1 MAWTPFT
8 RADHDRSGL
17 RYASDT
23 SDEEWALIVPFMPPQ
38 PKRGRRRRTDLRAV
52 IDAIFYL
59 LQSSC
64 QWGLLPKDFP
74 PKSTVHFYFK
84 RFAADGT
91 WARIHDVLYVKVRD
105 LEGREASPS
114 YAIIDSQSVKTTAEA
129 RGDLGFD
136 AAKLVK
142 GRKRHIL
149 VDTLGLILKAEVHS
163 AGIQDRDGAAVVFDK
178 LIARFAFVE
187 AICGDGAYQGPI
199 VEGASPP
206 ADRDRQAQPERF
218 RRAAKALDRRADL
231 CLARHQPPPV
241 KRLRALRRDQ
251 PCLHP
256 NRHDQAHD
264 ATFGPIWLF
273 LNRL

>member
-1 MAWTPFT
+1 MVWSPFT
-8 RADHDRSGL
+8 RSDHDRSGL

-23 SDEEWALIVPFMPPQ
+23 TEEEWCLIEPLMPAQ
-38 PKRGRRRRTDLRAV
+38 PSRGRRRRTELRAV

-59 LQSSC
+59 LQSGC

-91 WARIHDVLYVKVRD
+91 WSRIHDVLYVKVRD

-149 VDTLGLILKAEVHS
+149 VDTLGLILKAEVHG
-163 AGIQDRDGAAVVFDK
+163 AGIQDRDGAALVFDR
-178 LIARFAFVE
+178 LTRRFPFIE
-187 AICGDGAYQGPI
+187 KICGDSAYQGPRVEAASPRPIDIIKRNQSGFEVLPKRWI
-199 VEGASPP
+199 VERTFAWLGINRRLSK
-206 ADRDRQAQPERF
+206 DFERF
-218 RRAAKALDRRADL
+218 NETSLAFIQTAMIKLMTRR
-231 CLARHQPPPV
+231 LARY
-241 KRLRALRRDQ
+241 
-251 PCLHP
+251 CYS
-256 NRHDQAHD
+256 
-264 ATFGPIWLF
+264 
-273 LNRL
+273 

>member
-1 MAWTPFT
+1 MTEC
-8 RADHDRSGL
+8 RSGL

-23 SDEEWALIVPFMPPQ
+23 SEEEWSLIGPLMPAQ
-38 PKRGRRRRTDLRAV
+38 PRRGRRRRTELRAV

-74 PKSTVHFYFK
+74 PKNTVHFYFK

-114 YAIIDSQSVKTTAEA
+114 YAIIDSQSVKTSAEA

-199 VEGASPP
+199 VEGASPRP
-206 ADRDRQAQPERF
+206 IEIVKRNQSGFAVLPKRWIVERTFAWLGINRRLSKDFERF
-218 RRAAKALDRRADL
+218 AATSLAFIQTAMIKLMMRP
-231 CLARHQPPPV
+231 LARF
-241 KRLRALRRDQ
+241 AYS
-251 PCLHP
+251 
-256 NRHDQAHD
+256 
-264 ATFGPIWLF
+264 
-273 LNRL
+273 